1 MKPLRGGREIER
13 LRYPANDGER
23 EGPKPCACT
32 GSRNKSTPRTFLRSF
47 PASKFLLPFAFA
59 FACLIPTIVSAQTP
73 ADPIDAPAGAVAI
86 PLYGHANPGSPADE
100 IVTKFMGRETVLRNI
115 TYPTLTPVLPAP
127 GKANGTAVIVAPG
140 GGFMMLA
147 MQNEGWRIAKKL
159 ADAGVTAFV
168 LKYRLLP
175 TPKSDA
181 EFMSG
186 FAKMMNDAAK
196 GHVSPSNNTDPA
208 ATQDAFAALKLVRDR
223 AAQWHIDPDRVGMI
237 GFSAGAMTTMRTV
250 LAAPDPAS
258 REPDFIG
265 YIYGPM
271 GNVAIPA
278 NAPPMFAALAMDD
291 RLFGNGDWSIV
302 SAWHAAKRPVELH
315 VYQTGNHGFGMGIP
329 GTTTTMMMD
338 EFLAWLDMQGLLTA
352 KAHP

>member
-1 MKPLRGGREIER
+1 MGEVAMKG
-13 LRYPANDGER
+13 
-23 EGPKPCACT
+23 
-32 GSRNKSTPRTFLRSF
+32 
-47 PASKFLLPFAFA
+47 FATNHRFCRA
-59 FACLIPTIVSAQTP
+59 LTFACALATLMPAAVSAQTSAAPP
-73 ADPIDAPAGAVAI
+73 AGPADAPAGAVAI
-86 PLYGHANPGSPADE
+86 PLYGAATPGSPADE
-100 IVTKFMGRETVLRNI
+100 MRTQFRGRETVLRNT

-147 MQNEGWRIAKKL
+147 MQNEGWRVAQKL

-175 TPKSDA
+175 TPRSDDA
-181 EFMSG
+181 FMAG
-186 FAKMMNDAAK
+186 FVAMMTNAAK
-196 GHVSPSNNTDPA
+196 SHVTAYDNTDPA

-223 AAQWHIDPDRVGMI
+223 AAEWHIDPDRVGMI

-250 LAAPDPAS
+250 LGASGPAA
-258 REPDFIG
+258 RGPDFIG

-271 GNVAIPA
+271 SAVTVPA

-291 RLFGNGDWSIV
+291 GLFGHGDWSIA
-302 SAWHAAKRPVELH
+302 SAWLAARRPVELH
-315 VYQTGNHGFGMGIP
+315 VYQTGQHGFGMGKP
-329 GTTTTMMMD
+329 GTTTTLMMD

-352 KAHP
+352 KARP